1 MLPMIR
7 FILAGM
13 KDLQERYV
21 DVVLPLALDR
31 CYTYVA
37 RGKFAARIAAGM
49 RVVVQFGKKRYY
61 TALAWNVHSEKPRN
75 YEAKEIEQILDERPL
90 IGEKQ
95 RKFWEWMAAYY
106 LCTLG
111 DVMNAAL
118 PAAMKLESE
127 TRILLH
133 PAFNHDYEALNDDE
147 YLLAEALTH
156 HPELSVKEVQ
166 GILNRKNIFP
176 LLKSLIAKEVILLR
190 EELQEGYRPRI
201 KKYIELN
208 KSYADEQNRKALFE
222 QLQRAPR
229 QLDILLH
236 WFQLH
241 GMEEE
246 VSKEE
251 LLKASGKNYQALKKL
266 IEKGILE
273 EYEKEVSRIKE
284 DANVFDK
291 QFSLSPAQESARAS
305 VQKGFEEKEVV
316 LLHGVTSSGKTEIYT
331 RIIEEFLEQ
340 GKQVLYLLP
349 EIALTT
355 QMISRLKKYFGER
368 IGIYH
373 SRFSSM
379 ERVEIWQRVA
389 DGRYRVVLGPRSA
402 LFLPFQNPGL
412 IVVDEEHDPSYKQ
425 FDPAPRYHARDAA
438 IYMARLF
445 GAKTLLGSAT
455 PSLESYYNARHG
467 KYHLTVLKERYG
479 QVELPKVGLLDM
491 RRSARMKD
499 GKSHLSEGLV
509 AALEEVL
516 SSGRQAILFRNR
528 RGYAPMM
535 ICAVCAHVPQCVN
548 CDVSLTYHKY
558 IDKLKCHYCG
568 YQIPTPHA
576 CPACGSGPMR
586 IWGYGTERIEDE
598 LKRLFDGI
606 RVARLDLDAARGK
619 YRLQE
624 IINRFE
630 EGRIDVLVGTQM
642 VTKGLDFEK
651 VALVGILNADQLM
664 HYPDFR
670 SAERAFQLMV
680 QVSGRAGRKKEQGKV
695 LIQTRKTD
703 HPLLQLVIRNDYEAF
718 YAQEIS
724 DRTQFRYPPVYRM
737 IRIRLRHRD
746 ADKTREAANKVH
758 EYLASR
764 LGWRAYPP
772 VAPLISRIRGNYL
785 FDIVLKMERK
795 REWLDK
801 SHRAIREAARILQQD
816 ARLRTVYL
824 YSDMDPY

>member
-1 MLPMIR
+1 MIWY
-7 FILAGM
+7 ILAGM
-13 KDLQERYV
+13 KDVQERYV
-21 DVVLPLALDR
+21 DVVLPLALDQL
-31 CYTYVA
+31 YTYAVKGEPA
-37 RGKFAARIAAGM
+37 GRLEAGM

-61 TALAWNVHSEKPRN
+61 TAIAWRVHTQKPRN
-75 YEAKEIEQILDERPL
+75 YEAKEIEQILDESPL

-95 RKFWEWMAAYY
+95 RKLWEWMASYY

-133 PAFNHDYEALNDDE
+133 PAFNHDYEALNDEE

-156 HPELSVKEVQ
+156 HPELSIKEAQ

-176 LLKSLIAKEVILLR
+176 ILKSLIGKEVILLR

-201 KKYIELN
+201 KKFVQLN
-208 KSYADEQNRKALFE
+208 PAYADERKRKDLFE
-222 QLQRAPR
+222 KLQRAPR
-229 QLDILLH
+229 QRDILLQ

-246 VSKEE
+246 VSKER
-251 LLKASGKNYQALKKL
+251 LLKASGKNYQALRKL
-266 IEKGILE
+266 IEKGILD

-284 DANVFDK
+284 DADGFDK
-291 QFSLSPAQESARAS
+291 QFTLSPAQENARIS
-305 VQKGFEEKEVV
+305 IQKGFEEKDVV

-389 DGRYRVVLGPRSA
+389 EGKYQVVLGPRSA
-402 LFLPFQNPGL
+402 LFLPFRNPGL

-445 GAKTLLGSAT
+445 GAKTILGSAT

-467 KYHLTVLKERYG
+467 RYHLTVLKERYG
-479 QVELPKVGLLDM
+479 RVELPKVELLDM

-509 AALEEVL
+509 AALDEVL

-535 ICAVCAHVPQCVN
+535 ICAACAHVPQCVN

-568 YQIPTPHA
+568 YRIPTPHV

-624 IINRFE
+624 IINDFE
-630 EGRIDVLVGTQM
+630 AGRIDVLVGTQM
-642 VTKGLDFEK
+642 VTKGLDFEN

-695 LIQTRKTD
+695 LIQTRRTD
-703 HPLLQLVIRNDYEAF
+703 HPLLQLVIRSDYESF
-718 YAQEIS
+718 YTQEIS
-724 DRTQFRYPPVYRM
+724 ERLQFRYPPVYRM

-746 ADKTREAANKVH
+746 PEKTRQAANKVH
-758 EYLASR
+758 EYLAAR

-785 FDIVLKMERK
+785 FDIIIKMERK
-795 REWLDK
+795 REWLEK
-801 SHRAIREAARILQQD
+801 SHQAIRDAARMLMQD
-816 ARLRTVYL
+816 SGLKSVYM

>member
-1 MLPMIR
+1 M
-7 FILAGM
+7 
-13 KDLQERYV
+13 QERYV
-21 DVVLPLALDR
+21 DVVLPLALGQ
-31 CYTYVA
+31 CYTYVVKGEA
-37 RGKFAARIAAGM
+37 AARIEAGM
-49 RVVVQFGKKRYY
+49 RVLVQFGKKRYY
-61 TALAWNVHSEKPRN
+61 TALVWSIHSEKPQN
-75 YEAKEIEQILDERPL
+75 YVAKEIEQILDEQPL
-90 IGEKQ
+90 IGERQ
-95 RKFWEWMAAYY
+95 RKFWEWMADYY

-127 TRILLH
+127 TRILLN
-133 PAFNHDYEALNDDE
+133 PAYKHDYENLNDDE
-147 YLLAEALTH
+147 YQLAEALTH
-156 HPELSVKEVQ
+156 HPELSIKEVQ
-166 GILNRKNIFP
+166 GILNRKNVFP
-176 LLKSLIAKEVILLR
+176 LLKKLIAKEVIRLR
-190 EELQEGYRPRI
+190 EELQPGFRPKF
-201 KKYIELN
+201 KKFVQLN
-208 KSYADEQNRKALFE
+208 TFYADEENRKELFE

-236 WFQLH
+236 WFQLK

-246 VSKEE
+246 VSKES
-251 LLKASGKNYQALKKL
+251 LLKVSGKNYPALQKL

-273 EYEKEVSRIKE
+273 EYEKEVSRIQD
-284 DANVFDK
+284 DANTFNK
-291 QFSLSPAQESARAS
+291 QFVLSPAQESARAS
-305 VQKGFEEKEVV
+305 IQKGFEKKDVV

-331 RIIEEFLEQ
+331 RIIEGFLEQ
-340 GKQVLYLLP
+340 NKQVLYLLP

-389 DGRYRVVLGPRSA
+389 EGKYQVVLGPRSA
-402 LFLPFQNPGL
+402 LFLPFKNPGL

-438 IYMARLF
+438 IYMAQLF
-445 GAKTLLGSAT
+445 DAKTLLGSAT

-467 KYHLTVLKERYG
+467 KYHLTILKERYG
-479 QVELPKVGLLDM
+479 RVKLPKVELLNM
-491 RRSARMKD
+491 GRSARMKD
-499 GKSHLSEGLV
+499 GKSHLSEGLIN
-509 AALEEVL
+509 ALDKVL
-516 SSGRQAILFRNR
+516 SSGKQAILFRNR

-535 ICAVCAHVPQCVN
+535 ICAACGYIPQCMN

-568 YQIPTPHA
+568 YQIPTPYV

-624 IINRFE
+624 IINNFE

-642 VTKGLDFEK
+642 VTKGLDFEN

-670 SAERAFQLMV
+670 ASERAFQLMV
-680 QVSGRAGRKKEQGKV
+680 QVSGRAGRKKEQGRV

-718 YAQEIS
+718 FAQEIS
-724 DRTQFRYPPVYRM
+724 ERTQFRYPPAYRM
-737 IRIRLRHRD
+737 IRVRLRHRD
-746 ADKTREAANKVH
+746 SEKTQAAANKVH
-758 EYLASR
+758 EYLAAR

-785 FDIVLKMERK
+785 FDIIIKMERK
-795 REWLDK
+795 REWLEK
-801 SHRAIREAARILQQD
+801 SHQTIREAARMIMHDSQLKS
-816 ARLRTVYL
+816 VYM
-824 YSDMDPY
+824 YSDVDPY